1 MGIKGQN
8 GYPADV
14 HRKRNTV
21 NLFRFGIFLPAFLG
35 YATLFAQT
43 DTIGPQELKT
53 VEITSKLP
61 SVTNHTTVCG
71 ALLVTG
77 KKNEVISLQMLD
89 ANVTERSPRQIFA
102 KVPGLF
108 VYDMDGAGNQINI
121 ATRGLDPHRGWE
133 FNIRQNGVIV
143 NSDLYGYPASHYALP
158 MEAVSRIELVRGT
171 GSLQY
176 GAQFGGLLNYVTK
189 QPDTTKAFNFES
201 QNTAG
206 SFGLLSTYNAVGGK
220 VGKLQYYAYMSLR
233 QNDGYRDNASTDY
246 NAQGVMLRYEATKN
260 LILKAEFSRSNYL
273 YQIPGPLTDSLFAAD
288 PTQATRA
295 RNYYSPDIYV
305 PSLSAEWRL
314 NSNTR
319 MQLLVSALLG
329 DRRSVQ
335 FILPATVPD
344 AINPATGMYAQR
356 QVDIDNFNS
365 YTAEYR
371 LLHNYKLG
379 NKTAILATGFQ
390 LINNDLHRRQLG
402 KGTTETDYDI
412 SIDSTGWGRDLHFKT
427 QNIALFAENTFNLT
441 SRLSVGAGVRVENG
455 ASKMSGVIK
464 TLPSEN
470 IPTEIT
476 HRFPLLGLTAG
487 YKINETQNLYAG
499 WTQAYRPVLFKDI
512 IPATPFDLVD
522 PDMKDANGYN
532 AELGYRGARGG
543 LQWDVNAFYL
553 QYNDR
558 PGSLTTEQNDT
569 VYILRTN
576 IGDSYTYGVECYV
589 EYGFAIGR
597 RTRLSAFTS
606 TSIMEARY
614 QNASVRT
621 GQENTDIS
629 GNRVESA
636 PRLISRNGLTLR
648 HREHSLS
655 VLYSFTGETY
665 AEPLNTVAPSA
676 TGSVGLVPAY
686 HLVDL
691 NATLYLNQYLSC
703 RVSVNN
709 LFDVSYF
716 TKRPQLY
723 PGPGVWSSD
732 GRSANVTLVVRL

>member
-1 MGIKGQN
+1 
-8 GYPADV
+8 
-14 HRKRNTV
+14 
-21 NLFRFGIFLPAFLG
+21 
-35 YATLFAQT
+35 
-43 DTIGPQELKT
+43 TI
-53 VEITSKLP
+53 
-61 SVTNHTTVCG
+61 CG

-77 KKNEVISLQMLD
+77 KKNEIISLQRLD
-89 ANVTERSPRQIFA
+89 ANVAERSPRQIFA
-102 KVPGLF
+102 KVPGVF
-108 VYDMDGAGNQINI
+108 VYDMDGTGNQINI

-220 VGKLQYYAYMSLR
+220 VGKLQYYGYFSLR
-233 QNDGYRDNASTDY
+233 KNDGYRDNAGTDY
-246 NAQGVMLRYEATKN
+246 DAQGVMLRYEATKN
-260 LILKAEFSRSNYL
+260 FVLKAEFSRSNYL
-273 YQIPGPLTDSLFAAD
+273 YQIPGPLTDSMFAAQ
-288 PTQATRA
+288 PTLATRS
-295 RNYYSPDIYV
+295 RNYFNPEIYV

-329 DRRSVQ
+329 NRNSVQ
-335 FILPATVPD
+335 FDRPANVPD
-344 AINPATGMYAQR
+344 AINPATGTYAQR

-365 YTAEYR
+365 YTTEYR
-371 LLHNYKLG
+371 ILHNYNLR
-379 NKTAILATGFQ
+379 NKTAILAAGFQ
-390 LINNDLHRRQLG
+390 YINNDLHRRQLG
-402 KGTTETDYDI
+402 KGTTGTDYDL

-427 QNIALFAENTFNLT
+427 QNIAFFAENTFNLT
-441 SRLSVGAGVRVENG
+441 SRLSTGVGVRVENG
-455 ASKMSGVIK
+455 GSKMSGIIRAV
-464 TLPSEN
+464 PPGN
-470 IPTEIT
+470 IPTEIE
-476 HRFPLLGLTAG
+476 HQFPLFGLTAG

-512 IPATPFDLVD
+512 IPATPYDLVD

-532 AELGYRGARGG
+532 GELGYRGNHGG
-543 LQWDVNAFYL
+543 LQWDVNVFYL

-558 PGSLTTEQNDT
+558 PGSLTTERNDT

-576 IGDSYTYGVECYV
+576 IGDSYTYGLECYV
-589 EYGFAIGR
+589 EYGFALGH

-606 TSIMEARY
+606 TSVMEARY
-614 QNASVRT
+614 QNGALRT

-636 PRLISRNGLTLR
+636 PTLISRNGITLR
-648 HREHSLS
+648 HREHSFS
-655 VLYSFTGETY
+655 ILYSYTGETY
-665 AEPLNTVAPSA
+665 ADALNTEKPSA
-676 TGSVGLVPAY
+676 SGSVGLVPAY
-686 HLVDL
+686 HLMDL
-691 NATLYLNQYLSC
+691 NATLFLTNNLSC
-703 RVSVNN
+703 RLSVNN
-709 LFDVSYF
+709 LFDTSYF
-716 TKRPQLY
+716 TKRPQFY